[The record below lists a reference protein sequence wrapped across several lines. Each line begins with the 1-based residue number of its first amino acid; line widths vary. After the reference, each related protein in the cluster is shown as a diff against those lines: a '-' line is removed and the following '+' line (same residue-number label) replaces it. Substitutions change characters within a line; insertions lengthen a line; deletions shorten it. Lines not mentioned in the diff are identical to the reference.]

1 MSDRSETSLTLVPS
15 PSAAPASFAGGL
27 LHYRPWSGTLRSAD
41 QSGMAIFLIGEA
53 LLLVLIAVSVDW
65 PATRLILVGLFIAAW
80 GLVVRWPAWPIA
92 RVSLAMLFRR
102 RLFWAMY
109 ALAVMVFL
117 LFFFGQYL
125 MAWAASQIDEQT
137 VRVGGLGR
145 ANPKWLIDFFS
156 NFLKLNGSAATFRNF
171 FWYEGY
177 NVMVV
182 LALAGSILIGNDL
195 RFGSLT
201 FYLAKPVSRWDYL
214 LGKALAIA
222 VFVNL
227 MTTLPA
233 IGLFVQYGLLES
245 WDYFFEQA
253 HLLAGILGYGLVLT
267 VSMTIIL
274 LATATWLRRTVPL
287 IMTWT
292 TLFFF
297 CRQLS
302 NALVDGLQF
311 DPRWRLLDLWNDTY
325 LIGNACLGI
334 KAADIRP
341 FAQPSWEEAALV
353 LTIVCGFCM
362 AYLVQRIRAVEI
374 VK

>member
-1 MSDRSETSLTLVPS
+1 LQ
-15 PSAAPASFAGGL
+15 
-27 LHYRPWSGTLRSAD
+27 SAD
-41 QSGMAIFLIGEA
+41 RGGMALFLIGEA
-53 LLLVLIAVSVDW
+53 LLLVLIALSSSW
-65 PATRLILVGLFIAAW
+65 PATRLILVALFIAAW

-125 MAWAASQIDEQT
+125 MAWATSQIDEQS
-137 VRVGGLGR
+137 VRVGGVTRL
-145 ANPKWLIDFFS
+145 NPKALIDIFR
-156 NFLKLNGSAATFRNF
+156 NALKLNGSAATFRNF

-177 NVMVV
+177 TVMVV
-182 LALAGSILIGNDL
+182 LALAGSILVGNDL
-195 RFGSLT
+195 RFGSLA
-201 FYLAKPVSRWDYL
+201 FYLAKPVSRWDYV
-214 LGKALAIA
+214 LGKGLAIA

-245 WDYFFEQA
+245 WDYFFDEG
-253 HLLAGILGYGLVLT
+253 HLLVGILGYGLVLT
-267 VSMTIIL
+267 ATMTLVL

-297 CRQLS
+297 CRQLA

-325 LIGNACLGI
+325 LIGNTCLGI
-334 KAADIRP
+334 NPAEIRP
-341 FAQPSWEEAALV
+341 LPQPAWYEAAAV
-353 LTIVCGFCM
+353 LIAVCLFS
-362 AYLVQRIRAVEI
+362 AVYLIQRIRAVEI
-374 VK
+374 VR